1 MKILSFGSYDE
12 YKSVQVSAN
21 KLKFSQ
27 VYAEDPELRRIAA
40 HFLKHSSTFA
50 RRASADRRG
59 AGLGL
64 CHGVRNGY
72 EVRKLRSLL
81 PNVNI
86 IGTDISPTAEEV
98 ENCIVWD
105 MHEIKPEW
113 AGAVDFMYSNS
124 WDHAYDPNLLF
135 ARWSECLA
143 PGGRL
148 YLSYTDLHSERGVNE
163 NTKIDVFGCSLDELA
178 RIVQPAF
185 VLDEILDVAPV
196 LTLQTWRRRL
206 AYLREGQ
213 FERALT
219 ARLTSRRVQ
228 ILVLRP
234 SR

>member
-1 MKILSFGSYDE
+1 MKILSFESYDE
-12 YKSVQVSAN
+12 YKGVQVSAN

-27 VYAEDPELRRIAA
+27 VYAEDPELKRIAA
-40 HFLKHSSTFA
+40 HFLKHG
-50 RRASADRRG
+50 RRE
-59 AGLGL
+59 GLGL

-81 PNVNI
+81 PGVNI
-86 IGTDISPTAEEV
+86 IGTDISPTAGQV

-135 ARWSECLA
+135 ARWSESLA

-163 NTKIDVFGCSLDELA
+163 NTKIDVFGCSLDELV
-178 RIVQPAF
+178 RIVQPWL
-185 VLDEILDVAPV
+185 VLDEILDVAPA

-206 AYLREGQ
+206 AYLREG
-213 FERALT
+213 ELEKALT
-219 ARLTSRRVQ
+219 ARLTSRRVH

>member
-1 MKILSFGSYDE
+1 MKILSFESYDE
-12 YKSVQVSAN
+12 YKSVQVRAN

-40 HFLKHSSTFA
+40 HFLKHS
-50 RRASADRRG
+50 RG

-81 PNVNI
+81 PNVSI

-113 AGAVDFMYSNS
+113 VGAVDFMYSNS

-213 FERALT
+213 LEKALM

-228 ILVLRP
+228 VLVLRP